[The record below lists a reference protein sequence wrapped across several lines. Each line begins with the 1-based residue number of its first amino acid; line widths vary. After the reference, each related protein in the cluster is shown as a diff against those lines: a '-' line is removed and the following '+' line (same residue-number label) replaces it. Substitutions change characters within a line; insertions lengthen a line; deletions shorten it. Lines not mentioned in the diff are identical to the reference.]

1 MLSLFFLSFL
11 KTQCVPRLGGAKLP
25 APLCQV
31 RDRPPPWKP
40 EAPGGRGAAG
50 QGFEPRCPAEDRQ
63 GGPSDPARPAPRAS
77 PVASPRDDAYPC
89 CDSGGESA
97 APRAASPVHRLRRGG
112 EAPPSA
118 RERAPP
124 LLTPGLC
131 RGPGRRERAASAR
144 AHAAPSAAVPGR
156 FRSPR
161 RHRLARPAPT
171 PSDAERPPLETLVLC
186 TSRCAER
193 WDPAGAKSRENGL
206 GFFFRPRPLGPPR
219 ATPAPAAG
227 ARCGDVTAWARASL
241 LQVRRATGAGSAWGA
256 RQLAGGRRF
265 TDGCRRGSAK

>member
-1 MLSLFFLSFL
+1 MLSFFFLSFL

-31 RDRPPPWKP
+31 RDRPPPHGSRRLP
-40 EAPGGRGAAG
+40 EGAGRPVKGSSPAAQQRTAKG
-50 QGFEPRCPAEDRQ
+50 ERPT
-63 GGPSDPARPAPRAS
+63 RPAPTRPDPRTS
-77 PVASPRDDAYPC
+77 PVAGQRDDAYPC

-112 EAPPSA
+112 EEPPSA
-118 RERAPP
+118 RERALP

-131 RGPGRRERAASAR
+131 PGPGRRERAASAR

-161 RHRLARPAPT
+161 RHRLARPTPT
-171 PSDAERPPLETLVLC
+171 PTDAERALLETRVQC

-193 WDPAGAKSRENGL
+193 WDPAGAKSRENGM
-206 GFFFRPRPLGPPR
+206 GFFFGHAPW
-219 ATPAPAAG
+219 APARHPG
-227 ARCGDVTAWARASL
+227 SRSWC
-241 LQVRRATGAGSAWGA
+241 QVR
-256 RQLAGGRRF
+256 
-265 TDGCRRGSAK
+265 

>member
-1 MLSLFFLSFL
+1 MLSFFFLSFL

-31 RDRPPPWKP
+31 RDRPPPPWKP

-50 QGFEPRCPAEDRQ
+50 QGFEPRCPTEDRQ
-63 GGPSDPARPAPRAS
+63 GGASDPTRPDPRTS
-77 PVASPRDDAYPC
+77 PVAGQRDDAYPC

-112 EAPPSA
+112 EEPPSA
-118 RERAPP
+118 RERALP

-131 RGPGRRERAASAR
+131 PGPGRRERAASAR

-161 RHRLARPAPT
+161 RHRLARPTPT
-171 PSDAERPPLETLVLC
+171 PTDAERALLETRVQC

-193 WDPAGAKSRENGL
+193 WDPAGAKSRENGM
-206 GFFFRPRPLGPPR
+206 GFFFGHAPW
-219 ATPAPAAG
+219 APARHPG
-227 ARCGDVTAWARASL
+227 SRSWC
-241 LQVRRATGAGSAWGA
+241 QVR
-256 RQLAGGRRF
+256 
-265 TDGCRRGSAK
+265 